1 MQKLITELK
10 QIVRFKDSTDIG
22 DLVLIIAK
30 EPQMMA
36 SYALVTD
43 IERDTSRKNEW
54 WHVRL
59 TLLSLPPQDITWT
72 LRAPQFTGMEVFT
85 MGGEERFVKAVD
97 FSTIPLQSK
106 VTDRKGV
113 SKSQAKPKARNSEMA
128 QEPGMEQERPAPVS
142 TKDKKES
149 FLKRVK

>member
-22 DLVLIIAK
+22 DLVLIVAK
-30 EPQMMA
+30 EPQMLA

-54 WHVRL
+54 WHVSL
-59 TLLSLPPQDITWT
+59 TLLSIPPQEITWT
-72 LRAPQFTGMEVFT
+72 LRTPQFTGMEVFT

-97 FSTIPLQSK
+97 FGAISLQS
-106 VTDRKGV
+106 TARDGLV
-113 SKSQAKPKARNSEMA
+113 SRA
-128 QEPGMEQERPAPVS
+128 PGTAQERPVPAS
-142 TKDKKES
+142 QKEKKGS